1 MSNEKVDSPPRV
13 ETHQVSCLRVGENG
27 RGSDNDLKLPYHTAG
42 VIDIEPI
49 IARYKYMRPY
59 QTK

>member
-1 MSNEKVDSPPRV
+1 MLVTWKVVIRL
-13 ETHQVSCLRVGENG
+13 E
-27 RGSDNDLKLPYHTAG
+27 DNLKLPCHTAG